1 MSNPREPFLYK
12 KETPG
17 RPPYPSKPPHAARPP
32 PQPVAL
38 VSVRAQ
44 QHTHRLNHRFPLI
57 YPSKSSH
64 FLLCCAPCSFPQSLQ
79 RNLQEGQQNNGNLQR
94 RLDCPRSTTS
104 SAPQIGSM
112 SPGDLSIQISSF
124 FSMLCPV

>member
-1 MSNPREPFLYK
+1 MSNPRAPFLYK

-44 QHTHRLNHRFPLI
+44 QHTHRLNRRFLLI
-57 YPSKSSH
+57 YPSKSRH
-64 FLLCCAPCSFPQSLQ
+64 FLVCCAPCSYTQSLQ
-79 RNLQEGQQNNGNLQR
+79 RNLQEDQQNSGNLQHC
-94 RLDCPRSTTS
+94 LDCSRSATS
-104 SAPQIGSM
+104 SAPQIGSTF
-112 SPGDLSIQISSF
+112 PGDPSIQI
-124 FSMLCPV
+124 P